1 MTLCVIF
8 PANPLNLCQVDP
20 DYAAEQQAAAQYF
33 DTAVIDFDAL
43 VQQGQVHFSGL
54 PAHLGTVLYRG
65 WMLRPEQY
73 PLLYQAV
80 TDQGGQLLTDTKA
93 YMTAHL
99 LPSWA
104 EHPHTPKACW
114 TTDLSDAALIALL
127 NQFTGPVT
135 VKDFVKSRKNEWNL
149 AFYIP
154 SAQAQTAA
162 LEVIHNFIERQGDL
176 LVGGVVLREFVP
188 FKPIG
193 YFHDE
198 PTYEEYRVFYWY
210 GQPFSI
216 YNYWTQ
222 GETALSPNDEAFIAT
237 QANGIASPFFTIDF
251 ARLAS
256 GELTIMKIG
265 DGQVSGLQG
274 CPAELFYQRLSRVV
288 NTAKWSSICK

>member
-8 PANPLNLCQVDP
+8 PTNPLNPQQVDP

-54 PAHLGTVLYRG
+54 PAYLSTVLYRG

-73 PLLYQAV
+73 PLLSQAV
-80 TDQGGQLLTDTKA
+80 ASRGGQLLTDTKA
-93 YMTAHL
+93 YLAAHL

-104 EHPHTPKACW
+104 EHPHTPKARW
-114 TTDLSDAALIALL
+114 NTDLRDDALKELL

-135 VKDFVKSRKNEWNL
+135 VKDFVKSRKNEWDS

-154 SAQAQTAA
+154 SAQVQTAA

-188 FKPIG
+188 FKSIG

-198 PTYEEYRVFYWY
+198 PTYEEYRVF
-210 GQPFSI
+210 
-216 YNYWTQ
+216 
-222 GETALSPNDEAFIAT
+222 
-237 QANGIASPFFTIDF
+237 
-251 ARLAS
+251 
-256 GELTIMKIG
+256 
-265 DGQVSGLQG
+265 
-274 CPAELFYQRLSRVV
+274 
-288 NTAKWSSICK
+288 